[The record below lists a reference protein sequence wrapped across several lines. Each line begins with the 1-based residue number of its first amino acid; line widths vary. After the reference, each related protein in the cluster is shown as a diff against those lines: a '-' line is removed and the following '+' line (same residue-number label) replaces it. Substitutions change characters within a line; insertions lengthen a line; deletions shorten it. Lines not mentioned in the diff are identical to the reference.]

1 MLFKT
6 NRKKITQLE
15 QRIKLIETKLEQ
27 RIKLIETQL
36 ALDEVENTQ
45 EFVQALYKKIERKKK
60 EQEILIKNK
69 AKLAKR
75 KR

>member
-6 NRKKITQLE
+6 NRKKLAELE
-15 QRIKLIETKLEQ
+15 QRV
-27 RIKLIETQL
+27 KLIETQL
-36 ALDEVENTQ
+36 ELDEVENTQ

-69 AKLAKR
+69 AKLVKR

>member
-1 MLFKT
+1 MKFKT
-6 NRKKITQLE
+6 NRKKLAE
-15 QRIKLIETKLEQ
+15 LEQ

-69 AKLAKR
+69 SKLVKR

>member
-6 NRKKITQLE
+6 NRKKLAELE
-15 QRIKLIETKLEQ
+15 QRV
-27 RIKLIETQL
+27 KLIETQL
-36 ALDEVENTQ
+36 ELDEVENTQ

>member
-1 MLFKT
+1 MKFKT
-6 NRKKITQLE
+6 NRKKLAE
-15 QRIKLIETKLEQ
+15 LEQ

-36 ALDEVENTQ
+36 ELDEVENTQ

-60 EQEILIKNK
+60 EQATLINNK
-69 AKLAKR
+69 ANPTRR